1 MDMNP
6 ISTTCLP
13 HLQGISTT
21 YFTPY
26 FNFYSCFPLVNFLL
40 TENNSQPLSLTKLK
54 KSFMALYEKHQEAIE
69 KAIEANRERTFYAH
83 YPEHPKVYGKENSD
97 AGEQNFE
104 AMKGKPFQE
113 LKQEGAQ
120 AWVGEE
126 VSPYTQEKLGI
137 TYPKFDADTLTQRAH
152 EAYKE
157 WREIDYRERAGI
169 LVEALENIK
178 QRFFEI
184 GFATH
189 HTTGQAFMMAFQASG
204 PHGNDR
210 ALEAISMGVAEME
223 KFPDQAHWQKPMG
236 KMGDVHVKK
245 EWEPVPKGPALAI
258 GVSTFPVW
266 NSVAGV
272 FGSLVTGN
280 PVIWKPHP
288 MAILPSAIEVAE
300 IQKTFEANGIN
311 PNVIQLAADEPKNQ
325 ITKDLAEHPTVKIID
340 FTGGKEFGDYIE
352 RLEQHGKVTFTEK
365 SGVNSMILHSME
377 NTKEAF
383 QNIAFS
389 LCLYS
394 GQMCTAPQ
402 NIFVPEGGIEADGEK
417 LSFDDVVQK
426 LTESV
431 QGLVDHP
438 KMGPGTLGAI
448 QNPQTEERLKSIK
461 QKLNGNVALDSK
473 TIVQEGFENAR
484 TATPMIATVDAGQE
498 DLFSQEQFGPIAL
511 VVKTKDIDHAI
522 DLAKNLTEDKG
533 AITCTAYTTDSNV
546 KQKIKREMG
555 SVFAPVS
562 FNFVGP
568 VWVNLNVAFSDIH
581 LTGGNPAGNAG
592 FSNPEFL
599 QKRFIWVGHKEV
611 VPGEEG

>member
-1 MDMNP
+1 
-6 ISTTCLP
+6 
-13 HLQGISTT
+13 
-21 YFTPY
+21 
-26 FNFYSCFPLVNFLL
+26 
-40 TENNSQPLSLTKLK
+40 
-54 KSFMALYEKHQEAIE
+54 MALYEKHQEAIE
-69 KAIEANRERTFYAH
+69 KAVQANRERTFYAH
-83 YPEHPKVYGKENSD
+83 YPEHPKVYGKENSEE
-97 AGEQNFE
+97 GEKNFE
-104 AMKGKPFQE
+104 AMKGQPFRE
-113 LKQEGAQ
+113 LKQEGAKE
-120 AWVGEE
+120 WVGEE

-137 TYPKFDADTLTQRAH
+137 TYPKFDVNTLIKSAQA
-152 EAYKE
+152 AYEE
-157 WREIDYRERAGI
+157 WRDVDYRERAGI

-178 QRFFEI
+178 NRFFEI
-184 GFATH
+184 GFATQ

-223 KFPDQAHWQKPMG
+223 KFPDHAHWHKPMG
-236 KMGDVHVKK
+236 KMGDVHVEK
-245 EWEPVPKGPALAI
+245 EWEPVPKGIGLAI

-288 MAILPSAIEVAE
+288 MAILPAAIEVAE
-300 IQKTFEANGIN
+300 IQKTFEAHGYN
-311 PNVIQLAADEPKNQ
+311 PQIIQLAPDEPKKQ
-325 ITKDLAEHPTVKIID
+325 ITKDLAEHPDVKIID
-340 FTGGKEFGDYIE
+340 FTGSKTFGDYVE
-352 RLEQHGKVTFTEK
+352 SLEQQGKVTFTEK

-402 NIFVPEGGIEADGEK
+402 NIFVPESGIEANGEK
-417 LSFDDVVQK
+417 LSFDEVVQK

-448 QNPQTEERLKSIK
+448 QSPHTEERIKNIK
-461 QKLNGNVALDSK
+461 QKLNGNVVLDSK
-473 TIVQEGFENAR
+473 SVEQEGFDNPR
-484 TATPMIATVDAGQE
+484 TATPMVATVDAGQE
-498 DLFSQEQFGPIAL
+498 DIFAEEQFGPIAL
-511 VVKTKDIDHAI
+511 VVKVKDVDHAI
-522 DLAKNLTEDKG
+522 DVAQKLTREKG
-533 AITCTAYTTDSNV
+533 AITCTAYTTDSHV
-546 KQKIKREMG
+546 KKKIKREMG

-568 VWVNLNVAFSDIH
+568 VWVNLNVAFSDVH

-599 QKRFIWVGHKEV
+599 QKRFVWVGHKEV
-611 VPGEEG
+611 VPGDESEG